1 VHELGITRSIVEIA
15 ERTARQQGARRVL
28 SVTVEIGDL
37 SGVIPESVEFCFE
50 ACCHGTLLEKSRL
63 IIERIAGLGRC
74 RACGHECAIDSF
86 SFACPAC
93 AALGLERLQGDELR
107 IKELEVD

>member
-15 ERTARQQGARRVL
+15 ERTALQQGARRIH
-28 SVTVEIGDL
+28 SVTVEIGSL
-37 SGVIPESVEFCFE
+37 SGVIPEAVEFCFE
-50 ACCHGTLLEKSRL
+50 ACSRGTLLEESRL
-63 IIERIAGLGRC
+63 IIERIDGRGRC
-74 RACGHECAIDSF
+74 RACGHECSIDSF

-93 AALGLERLQGDELR
+93 AALGLERLQGEELR